1 MKIPFIKFKIFLN
14 YLTCIFSRNYYDSP
28 RCIVFLR
35 SSCKSQ
41 KMDDFADLL
50 ETNDLTDLTS
60 TVNEGLDKLSLGDNP
75 LNAIP
80 SRHSLKSQTD
90 SSDSGLP
97 KTETK
102 SEKVKSPK
110 KQLSSGS
117 PKKIPHREIP
127 IELLTEFTLALSS
140 KNWENSLKF
149 CNEILL
155 INPKHELANKFS
167 PLIRRAKFELDEEE
181 NDNSDGKEDVCENSE
196 TETESDSGTDSD
208 STDSSESDI
217 AEENPP
223 VTHASQ
229 FGLSMDHARKSQ
241 SKRPDNTWMP

>member
-1 MKIPFIKFKIFLN
+1 MGLI
-14 YLTCIFSRNYYDSP
+14 SRVSSRTYG
-28 RCIVFLR
+28 

-60 TVNEGLDKLSLGDNP
+60 TVNEGLDKLSLGDNS
-75 LNAIP
+75 LNAVP

-149 CNEILL
+149 CNEIL
-155 INPKHELANKFS
+155 
-167 PLIRRAKFELDEEE
+167 LIRRAKFELDEEE